1 MNSFR
6 YYSDLDRH
14 PFTGERK
21 VNFKA
26 KVTEKESLK
35 KAVRENY
42 NGALICQATPDFIM
56 ELELELAG
64 KITAVTFSKGGIQTQ
79 VPSVDGVPLVSTPSN
94 RMYTAIKINNGKD
107 SGQEKGGYEK
117 GTSAKNL
124 NFFICPVTTP
134 IAVTKQDIMRI
145 FDPTTNQKLNAWQM
159 DYRRFHDMW
168 ILDNKLDSIYLS
180 IQEAKA

>member
-1 MNSFR
+1 MKNEEFLR
-6 YYSDLDRH
+6 LC
-14 PFTGERK
+14 
-21 VNFKA
+21 KA
-26 KVTEKESLK
+26 KVAEYTNSHMDK
-35 KAVRENY
+35 
-42 NGALICQATPDFIM
+42 TD
-56 ELELELAG
+56 G
-64 KITAVTFSKGGIQTQ
+64 KQITVQDVYVVWSCKTLQNS
-79 VPSVDGVPLVSTPSN
+79 
-94 RMYTAIKINNGKD
+94 KD

-180 IQEAKA
+180 IQEAKV